1 MEDLVGEQRCNSSIY
16 TMGFRYL
23 STDKMN
29 GTDARPTSQEFYY
42 VTLFHR
48 GLFVI
53 VRSNLTSS
61 VNSFCRW
68 KKDKRRQRAQSQ
80 ILPIRHQTIISNDA
94 DLSSIR
100 LIGTN
105 FMKIQIEVKTFLSE
119 NIFKMYSQN
128 FTIFYRGQGFR
139 TSAIHNCYRRMQL
152 FILYFVWN
160 HFNSA

>member
-42 VTLFHR
+42 VTLFHHV
-48 GLFVI
+48 LFVI
-53 VRSNLTSS
+53 RSNLTSS
-61 VNSFCRW
+61 VNSFCGW
-68 KKDKRRQRAQSQ
+68 KKEKRRQRPRSQ
-80 ILPIRHQTIISNDA
+80 LSPVRHQTIISHNA
-94 DLSSIR
+94 DLSWIR

-105 FMKIQIEVKTFLSE
+105 LRKIQIEVKTFLSE
-119 NIFKMYSQN
+119 NIFKMFSQN
-128 FTIFYRGQGFR
+128 VTIFYGGKGVR
-139 TSAIHNCYRRMQL
+139 TPAIHNFYRRMQL
-152 FILYFVWN
+152 YILYFVWN